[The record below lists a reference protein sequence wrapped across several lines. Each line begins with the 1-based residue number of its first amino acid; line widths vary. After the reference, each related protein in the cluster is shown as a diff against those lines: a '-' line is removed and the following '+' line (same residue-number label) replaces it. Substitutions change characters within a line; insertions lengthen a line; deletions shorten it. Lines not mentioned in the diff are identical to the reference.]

1 VYSRSDFRSTVSTM
15 LTPSN
20 GTVLRMATRIEH
32 RATFAHDTADV
43 YAAQTDEQALRARLE
58 RLGGKHAEL
67 REHVVTESGVRYTLS
82 QGIAADKLPSL
93 VRSLHSGDLIVR
105 REHVWTDLG
114 DRYTGTIAVA
124 VSDVPGRIT
133 ADVELAPSADGCTQ
147 LTRGEVAVR
156 IPFVGGKIESFVV
169 DQVTRLLETETD
181 FTKQW
186 LAR

>member
-1 VYSRSDFRSTVSTM
+1 
-15 LTPSN
+15 
-20 GTVLRMATRIEH
+20 
-32 RATFAHDTADV
+32 AHDTADV

-147 LTRGEVAVR
+147 LTRGEVAVG
-156 IPFVGGKIESFVV
+156 IPVLGGEVASCAV
-169 DQVTRLLETETD
+169 DPGTRLAEAEPD
-181 FTKQW
+181 FAARW

>member
-1 VYSRSDFRSTVSTM
+1 
-15 LTPSN
+15 
-20 GTVLRMATRIEH
+20 
-32 RATFAHDTADV
+32 ATFAHDTADV

-114 DRYTGTIAVA
+114 DRDTGTIAAA
-124 VSDVPGRIT
+124 VSDVPGRLT
-133 ADVELAPSADGCTQ
+133 ADAQPAPRTHGGTHRP
-147 LTRGEVAVR
+147 RGGIA
-156 IPFVGGKIESFVV
+156 
-169 DQVTRLLETETD
+169 
-181 FTKQW
+181 
-186 LAR
+186 AR